1 MHRRLNGFA
10 SVILL
15 AGCAMQPTGMT
26 PSISQADLMAI
37 AGDGWKGELVY
48 RDYSP
53 PYGQVKLAV
62 EAAVDIRAD
71 GLSIALHYPREPSA
85 DGESTIALSAD
96 GRMLDGETVT
106 GREQSGDRL
115 TITTQARCADDNLP
129 ATCRHIYTLSPKA
142 FGWTK
147 LVTLDRDG
155 KEFQRNAYAFTR

>member
-1 MHRRLNGFA
+1 MRLGLPGLAAAITLSACA
-10 SVILL
+10 S
-15 AGCAMQPTGMT
+15 QPPTGT
-26 PSISQADLMAI
+26 PGVSQADLMAI

-71 GLSIALHYPREPSA
+71 GLSITLHYPREPSA
-85 DGESTIALSAD
+85 DGESTIELSAD

-115 TITTQARCADDNLP
+115 TITTEARCEDDNLP

>member
-1 MHRRLNGFA
+1 MRPGLPG
-10 SVILL
+10 L
-15 AGCAMQPTGMT
+15 AAIMLSGCALQPPAAAPVVSQSDLAIVAGGGWTG
-26 PSISQADLMAI
+26 DLI
-37 AGDGWKGELVY
+37 Y

-53 PYGQVKLAV
+53 PFGEVKLAV
-62 EAAVDIRAD
+62 EATVAVRPD
-71 GLSIALHYPREPSA
+71 GVSIALHYPREPNA
-85 DGESTIALSAD
+85 DGESTLALSAD
-96 GRMLDGETVT
+96 GRTLDGETVT

-115 TITTQARCADDNLP
+115 TITTEARCEDDNLP